1 MKVPSK
7 TSIYSYVRS
16 PSSRLAALIG
26 GLMYVS
32 YAAGFDA
39 WLSPALIGVALFVG
53 IALPSYSRLS
63 NRIEQRANYALAL
76 VTVGRLA
83 RFSPQFLFNTAA
95 FGVLLLGG
103 VVDGGNL
110 SGVGGLLGAAA
121 ITTMASQGAQYVAM
135 FLFNRNV
142 GDLNRNVMVALSLNI
157 VVTALA
163 IMGFEF
169 VRWIFVVGGIGLGI
183 LVFGSG
189 LLSDL
194 RAFLFPQ
201 RGIGV
206 FFGTFNPFHKSHVK
220 LVRDALEKRGLSKVV
235 IHPTIIP
242 RAHRIWRERGEICVD
257 RVEDGLQIYEKT
269 AKADPYVDY
278 FPTGH
283 RFYAPETRRYMI
295 ELALAEAGLDDRVE
309 VSFMP
314 QTYARYGFHGVVRE
328 IRRAHPNTPIHGIH
342 GSDVGG
348 MMVRAIL
355 DECGWIYPMLFLR
368 RDGISAT
375 AIRAGAEGMTG
386 SSITKA
392 LRFLSQ
398 GSGEIAI
405 NGRRFRNE
413 HGVLVPA

>member
-1 MKVPSK
+1 
-7 TSIYSYVRS
+7 
-16 PSSRLAALIG
+16 
-26 GLMYVS
+26 
-32 YAAGFDA
+32 
-39 WLSPALIGVALFVG
+39 VALFVG

-63 NRIEQRANYALAL
+63 NRIEQRANYLLAL
-76 VTVGRLA
+76 VTVGRVA
-83 RFSPQFLFNTAA
+83 RFLPQLLFNTAA

-103 VVDGGNL
+103 VVGGSNL

-121 ITTMASQGAQYVAM
+121 IAMMASQGAQYVAI
-135 FLFNRNV
+135 FLFNRNF
-142 GDLNRNVMVALSLNI
+142 GDLNRNVMVALSLNT

-163 IMGFEF
+163 IIGFEF
-169 VRWIFVVGGIGLGI
+169 VRWIFLVGEIGLGI

-242 RAHRIWRERGEICVD
+242 RAHRIWRESGEISVA

-269 AKADPYVDY
+269 KKADPYVDY

-283 RFYAPETRRYMI
+283 RFFAPETRRYMI
-295 ELALAEAGLDDRVE
+295 ELALAEAGLADRVE

-314 QTYARYGFHGVVRE
+314 ETYARYGFHGVLRK
-328 IRRAHPNTPIHGIH
+328 IRKANLNTPVHGIH

-348 MMVRAIL
+348 MMVRAIY
-355 DECGWIYPMLFLR
+355 DECGWIYPMPFLR

-375 AIRAGAEGMTG
+375 AIRDGAQGMTG

-392 LRFLSQ
+392 LRLLSQ

>member
-1 MKVPSK
+1 MR
-7 TSIYSYVRS
+7 YSES
-16 PSSRLAALIG
+16 
-26 GLMYVS
+26 
-32 YAAGFDA
+32 
-39 WLSPALIGVALFVG
+39 
-53 IALPSYSRLS
+53 
-63 NRIEQRANYALAL
+63 
-76 VTVGRLA
+76 
-83 RFSPQFLFNTAA
+83 
-95 FGVLLLGG
+95 
-103 VVDGGNL
+103 NL

-121 ITTMASQGAQYVAM
+121 ITTMASQGAQYVAI
-135 FLFNRNV
+135 FLFNRNF

-157 VVTALA
+157 VVTAVA

-169 VRWIFVVGGIGLGI
+169 VRWIFIVGGIALGV

-194 RAFLFPQ
+194 RAFLFPR

-206 FFGTFNPFHKSHVK
+206 FFGTFNPLHKTHVK

-242 RAHRIWRERGEICVD
+242 RAHRIWRERGEICVA
-257 RVEDGLQIYEKT
+257 RVEDELQIYEKT
-269 AKADPYVDY
+269 PKADPYVDY

-283 RFYAPETRRYMI
+283 RFFAPETRRYMI
-295 ELALAEAGLDDRVE
+295 ELAVEAGLADRVE

-314 QTYARYGFHGVVRE
+314 DTYARYGFHGVLRE
-328 IRRAHPNTPIHGIH
+328 IRKANPNTPVHGLH

-355 DECGWIYPMLFLR
+355 DECGWIYPMPFLR

-392 LRFLSQ
+392 LQLLSQ